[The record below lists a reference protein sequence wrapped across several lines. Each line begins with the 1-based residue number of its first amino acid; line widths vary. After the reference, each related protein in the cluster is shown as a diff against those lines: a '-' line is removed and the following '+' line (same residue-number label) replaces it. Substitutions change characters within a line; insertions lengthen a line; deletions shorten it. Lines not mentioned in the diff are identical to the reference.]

1 MNKKKF
7 DVINYASSTKLLTEV
22 NTKAVRMID
31 VLNKNNIKNDYFDD
45 IFSLQASLPSSQTNL
60 RGKYGRCLKELNFVT
75 KNVGINTILV

>member
-1 MNKKKF
+1 MQAL

-45 IFSLQASLPSSQTNL
+45 IFHSKQVFPAPKQT
-60 RGKYGRCLKELNFVT
+60 
-75 KNVGINTILV
+75 